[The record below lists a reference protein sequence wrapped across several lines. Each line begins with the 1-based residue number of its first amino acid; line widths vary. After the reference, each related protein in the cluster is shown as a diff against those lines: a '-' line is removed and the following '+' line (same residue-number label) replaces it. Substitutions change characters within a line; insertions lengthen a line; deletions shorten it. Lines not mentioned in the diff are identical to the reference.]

1 MMRFVSVRLGAA
13 LPGPRALQR
22 DAGPALLLR
31 VRAAGRDY
39 RVLARAGLTES
50 GDPLG
55 ADGTTVAADEHFA
68 ADAGPRLQGRWW
80 ACADVLHDRHPRPF
94 ADTVRRLNDITAAHP
109 GCRLAAAPLAEGG
122 WAAADGTSRTVVR
135 LARRVPPGEP
145 LLASCLHAWLVAG
158 HTLRD
163 IEDIRLVHGT

>member
-13 LPGPRALQR
+13 LPCPRTAQR
-22 DAGPALLLR
+22 DVEPALLLR
-31 VRAAGRDY
+31 IRAAGRDY
-39 RVLARAGLTES
+39 RVLARAGLTGP

-55 ADGTTVAADEHFA
+55 ADGTAVAADEHFA
-68 ADAGPRLQGRWW
+68 ADAGPRLQDRWW

-122 WAAADGTSRTVVR
+122 WAVADGTSRTVVP
-135 LARRVPPGEP
+135 LAHRVPAGEP

-158 HTLRD
+158 HALRD
-163 IEDIRLVHGT
+163 IEDIRLLHGT

>member
-1 MMRFVSVRLGAA
+1 MSLVSVRLRASLPCPWA
-13 LPGPRALQR
+13 LRR
-22 DAGPALLLR
+22 DAVRDLLLR

-39 RVLARAGLTES
+39 DVLARVGPTEP
-50 GDPLG
+50 GAPLG
-55 ADGTTVAADEHFA
+55 TDGTTAAVDEHFA
-68 ADAGPRLQGRWW
+68 AEAGLCLQDRWS
-80 ACADVLHDRHPRPF
+80 ACADVLHERHPRPF

-122 WAAADGTSRTVVR
+122 WAVTEGRNRTVVP

-158 HTLRD
+158 HALLD
-163 IEDIRLVHGT
+163 IEDIRLLHGT